1 MIPQASWLADFM
13 AAEDLPS
20 TFAAT
25 ALTHWTPLA
34 DRIGVLAAEARRPFF
49 VGLCGAQGSG
59 KSTVAA
65 VIAHR
70 LRTQDL
76 QVAVLSIDDVYLPRE
91 ARLDLARRVHPLLTT
106 RGPPG
111 THDLELAGAVFDG
124 LSRAGPVA
132 LPSFDKASDTRKP
145 QAQWET
151 FQGPADVVI
160 FEGWCVGA
168 WPEAT
173 EALITPINDLEARHD
188 PDGRWRTFVNTTLA
202 GPYQDLFAR
211 LDRLVLLQA
220 PGFETVLAWRREQE
234 RKLRDRLARSGQDL
248 ARAMTDAQVATF
260 IAHYE
265 RLTRHILREM
275 PARADETLR
284 LDAIRTPINP

>member
-132 LPSFDKASDTRKP
+132 LPSRTVCRRRAGAGCRLGRRRFLGDSVDDR
-145 QAQWET
+145 
-151 FQGPADVVI
+151 FQGVA
-160 FEGWCVGA
+160 GS
-168 WPEAT
+168 
-173 EALITPINDLEARHD
+173 
-188 PDGRWRTFVNTTLA
+188 GR
-202 GPYQDLFAR
+202 
-211 LDRLVLLQA
+211 
-220 PGFETVLAWRREQE
+220 
-234 RKLRDRLARSGQDL
+234 LR
-248 ARAMTDAQVATF
+248 
-260 IAHYE
+260 
-265 RLTRHILREM
+265 
-275 PARADETLR
+275 
-284 LDAIRTPINP
+284 